1 MSTTTNRPN
10 KVHEGR
16 NVKRFREMLG
26 IKQEGLAFE
35 LGEEW
40 TQKRIS
46 VLESKEKIEDDVLVE
61 IAKVLK
67 VPEQAI
73 RNFDEETAIYNIQ
86 NNYDNSGP
94 NSGPNYECIFNPLEK
109 VFELVDE
116 IKKLHAEKEA
126 LYERLLLQ
134 SEKKKG

>member
-1 MSTTTNRPN
+1 VLSLR
-10 KVHEGR
+10 
-16 NVKRFREMLG
+16 
-26 IKQEGLAFE
+26 IKQEALAFE

-67 VPEQAI
+67 VPEDAI
-73 RNFDEETAIYNIQ
+73 SNFDEATAIYNIQ
-86 NNYDNSGP
+86 NNYDNS
-94 NSGPNYECIFNPLEK
+94 SGPNYDCTLNPLGK
-109 VFELVDE
+109 IFELVDE

-134 SEKKKG
+134 SEKKG